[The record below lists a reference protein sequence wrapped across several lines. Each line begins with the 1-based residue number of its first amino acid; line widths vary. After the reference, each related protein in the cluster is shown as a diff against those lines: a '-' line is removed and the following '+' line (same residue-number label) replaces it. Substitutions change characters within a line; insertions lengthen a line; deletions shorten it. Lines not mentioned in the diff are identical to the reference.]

1 MKKREKGCLPQR
13 LYTILVSIAVPFAV
27 VCSTATAAA
36 LALALE
42 KGINTIISEK
52 S

>member
-13 LYTILVSIAVPFAV
+13 LLVSIAVPFAV
-27 VCSTATAAA
+27 VCSTATAAAA

>member
-13 LYTILVSIAVPFAV
+13 LLVSIAVPFAV
-27 VCSTATAAA
+27 VCSTATAAAAA